1 MEETR
6 KNEMEEDG
14 KKEKGKERK
23 SNKGV
28 NDLCNS
34 DLLTLIDLIAALNS
48 LSTSSFNSSTSSS

>member
-28 NDLCNS
+28 NDLCTS